1 MPREYALD
9 SRKPRLR
16 VTLAPSPTMMDDRIG
31 IIGNTQGVNERP
43 RPSRKKA
50 GTISIS
56 LPPPSKR
63 ARLPSSDTGAGLTAA
78 AATGAGAAGASLT
91 AGAAVLAPG
100 MPLKAGAAVLL
111 PIRRA
116 VASWGA

>member
-9 SRKPRLR
+9 SSRPRWR
-16 VTLAPSPTMMDDRIG
+16 VTLAPCPTMMDDRNG
-31 IIGNTQGVNERP
+31 IIGSALVVTERP
-43 RPSRKKA
+43 RASSKKA

-56 LPPPSKR
+56 LPPPRKR
-63 ARLPSSDTGAGLTAA
+63 ARLAGSDTGAGLTGA
-78 AATGAGAAGASLT
+78 AATGAGAGANLT
-91 AGAAVLAPG
+91 TGAAVLAPG

-116 VASWGA
+116 LASWGA

>member
-9 SRKPRLR
+9 SSRPRWR

-63 ARLPSSDTGAGLTAA
+63 ARLPSSDTGAGLTGA
-78 AATGAGAAGASLT
+78 AATGANLT

>member
-63 ARLPSSDTGAGLTAA
+63 ARLPSSDTGAGLTGA
-78 AATGAGAAGASLT
+78 AATGAGTGANLT

-116 VASWGA
+116 LASWGA